1 MMAAGAD
8 SYTRAVTTLKVL
20 LPLGAL
26 GLLSTLFLFSGEI
39 DPSQSIPYAELGV
52 EQLAREQRVSAPYFA
67 GVTEGGAA
75 ITVTGDAAIPDPDVS
90 GLITVQNLSA
100 RFEATGNRIVNA
112 VAPTAA
118 LDTRASVV
126 ELRGGALLQSSDGV
140 RVASDTVRI
149 DLDAGSL
156 ETLGPVD
163 ADGPFGSLRA
173 DRMAIT
179 QPAPGIPHT
188 FVFEGDVKLV
198 YQDAAQ

>member
-1 MMAAGAD
+1 MAAGAD
-8 SYTRAVTTLKVL
+8 GYTRAVTTLKVL

-26 GLLSTLFLFSGEI
+26 GLLSTLFLFSGQV

-75 ITVTGDAAIPDPDVS
+75 ITLTGDTATPDPDTS
-90 GLITVQNLSA
+90 GLVTVQNLSA
-100 RFEATGNRIVNA
+100 RFEADGDRVIDAT
-112 VAPTAA
+112 APLAA
-118 LDTRASVV
+118 LDSRASVV
-126 ELRGGALLQSSDGV
+126 ELRGGAQLVSSDGV
-140 RVASDTVRI
+140 RVVSDTVRI
-149 DLDAGSL
+149 DLGQGSL

-163 ADGPFGSLRA
+163 AVGPFGSLRA
-173 DRMAIT
+173 DRMAVT

-188 FVFEGDVKLV
+188 FVFEGGVKLV